1 MKKALEHVWKF
12 FDGIRLSL
20 MAFGGSLKR
29 TILTDF
35 VARPRRSACPTLG
48 KSLLLAESSSI
59 ANLGSRRRIPRHV
72 LLTGGAGFIG
82 SHLSHY
88 LIEKDYYVIC
98 VDNLITGSLRNI
110 EGLDKKKFK
119 FIKHDITR
127 PLAIRGNIDF
137 VLHLASP
144 ASPVDFLEFPIQTLK
159 VGSLG
164 THNALGIAKDK
175 KATFLLT
182 STSEVYGDPL
192 VHPQT
197 EEYWGNVNPIGPR
210 GAYDESKRFAEA
222 ITVAYQR
229 VHKVDI
235 RIARIFNTY
244 GPRMRKNDGRVIPA
258 FINQALKNE
267 PLSVFGDGSQT
278 RCFCYVDDLING
290 IFKLMTSKVTT
301 PVNIGNTEEIK
312 VLDLAQAII
321 KLCNSKSIVEFK
333 NLPQDDPR
341 RRRPDITKAR
351 KILGWQPVTSLEDGL
366 GKTIEWFNKQI

>member
-1 MKKALEHVWKF
+1 MK
-12 FDGIRLSL
+12 
-20 MAFGGSLKR
+20 M
-29 TILTDF
+29 
-35 VARPRRSACPTLG
+35 
-48 KSLLLAESSSI
+48 
-59 ANLGSRRRIPRHV
+59 V
-72 LLTGGAGFIG
+72 LITGGAGFIG

-88 LIEKDYYVIC
+88 LIEKGYYVIC
-98 VDNLITGSLRNI
+98 VDNLITGSLKNI
-110 EGLDKKKFK
+110 EGLDKRKFK
-119 FIKHDITR
+119 FIKHDITK

-175 KATFLLT
+175 KALFLLT

-197 EEYWGNVNPIGPR
+197 EDYWGNVNPIGPR

-229 VHKVDI
+229 VHKIDI
-235 RIARIFNTY
+235 RIARVFNTY
-244 GPRMRKNDGRVIPA
+244 GPRMRKNDGRVIPT

-267 PLSVFGDGSQT
+267 PLTVFGDGSQT
-278 RCFCYVDDLING
+278 RCFCYIDDLIDG
-290 IFKLMTSKVTT
+290 IFKLILSKVTT

-312 VLDLAQAII
+312 ILDLTQAVI
-321 KLCNSKSIVEFK
+321 KLCNSKSKVEFK

-341 RRRPDITKAR
+341 RRRPDITKA
-351 KILGWQPVTSLEDGL
+351 KQLLGWQPSTSLENGL
-366 GKTIEWFNKQI
+366 RKTVEWFVGAGP

>member
-1 MKKALEHVWKF
+1 MKKK
-12 FDGIRLSL
+12 
-20 MAFGGSLKR
+20 
-29 TILTDF
+29 
-35 VARPRRSACPTLG
+35 
-48 KSLLLAESSSI
+48 
-59 ANLGSRRRIPRHV
+59 V
-72 LLTGGAGFIG
+72 LITGGAGFIG

-127 PLAIRGNIDF
+127 PLKIKGNIDF

-144 ASPVDFLEFPIQTLK
+144 ASPIDFLEFPIQTLK

-175 KATFLLT
+175 KAPFLLT

-229 VHKVDI
+229 VHKIDI

-258 FINQALKNE
+258 FINQALNNE
-267 PLSVFGDGSQT
+267 PMTVFGDGSQT
-278 RCFCYVDDLING
+278 RCFCYVDDLLNG
-290 IFKLMTSKVTT
+290 IFKLMNSKVTT

-312 VLDLAQAII
+312 VLDLAKIII
-321 KLCNSKSIVEFK
+321 KLCASKSKVEFK

-341 RRRPDITKAR
+341 RRRPDITKA
-351 KILGWQPVTSLEDGL
+351 KQLLCWQPVTSLKDGL
-366 GKTIEWFNKQI
+366 GKTIGWFDKQI

>member
-1 MKKALEHVWKF
+1 MK
-12 FDGIRLSL
+12 R
-20 MAFGGSLKR
+20 
-29 TILTDF
+29 
-35 VARPRRSACPTLG
+35 
-48 KSLLLAESSSI
+48 
-59 ANLGSRRRIPRHV
+59 V
-72 LLTGGAGFIG
+72 LITGGAGFIG

-88 LIEKDYYVIC
+88 LIEKGYYVIC
-98 VDNLITGSLRNI
+98 VDNLITGSLKNI
-110 EGLDKKKFK
+110 ESLDKRKFK
-119 FIKHDITR
+119 FIKHDITK
-127 PLAIRGNIDF
+127 PLAIKGNVDF

-144 ASPVDFLEFPIQTLK
+144 ASPVDFLELPIQTLK

-175 KATFLLT
+175 KALFLLT

-229 VHKVDI
+229 VHRIDI

-258 FINQALKNE
+258 FINQAIKSE
-267 PLSVFGDGSQT
+267 PLTVFGDGSQT
-278 RCFCYVDDLING
+278 RCFCYIDDLING
-290 IFKLMTSKVTT
+290 IFKLMLSNVTT

-312 VLDLAQAII
+312 VLDLAQAVI
-321 KLCNSKSIVEFK
+321 KLCNSKSKIEFK

-341 RRRPDITKAR
+341 RRKPDISKA
-351 KILGWQPVTSLEDGL
+351 KQLLGWQPATSLDDGL
-366 GKTIEWFNKQI
+366 RKTIEWFKLKFKI